1 MVDALITVNTSPRFN
16 LSVAHKAY
24 RSLGK
29 FINTLG
35 GGTNLRFTTN
45 YTSKNYRYR
54 QRAHFVAQRLEN
66 QANGGLDS
74 LSVYFFEKAVEEF
87 DYDGFL
93 DRSRLNN
100 NVEVENTLVG
110 RRYYLDQQYDVIIGG
125 NNKMYNYQRPKRLT
139 VGHKINYEI
148 KQFNYDN
155 SELDL

>member
-1 MVDALITVNTSPRFN
+1 M
-16 LSVAHKAY
+16 
-24 RSLGK
+24 
-29 FINTLG
+29 
-35 GGTNLRFTTN
+35 
-45 YTSKNYRYR
+45 
-54 QRAHFVAQRLEN
+54 
-66 QANGGLDS
+66 
-74 LSVYFFEKAVEEF
+74 EEL

-148 KQFNYDN
+148 KPVSYTH
-155 SELDL
+155 LTLPTILRV